1 MHPDDPL
8 TCTAHSETYPGH
20 RDKFPGHS
28 LTCTSDSYFYP
39 GDPDVYPGE
48 PDAKKGA
55 IQVFFSSQKRPP
67 KAKKRIPMT
76 GTFIRL
82 MFLR

>member
-1 MHPDDPL
+1 LRLSTHPDDPI
-8 TCTAHSETYPGH
+8 
-20 RDKFPGHS
+20 
-28 LTCTSDSYFYP
+28 TCTSGSYFYP
-39 GDPDVYPGE
+39 GDPDVYPGDPDVYPDHSDVYPGD

-82 MFLR
+82 MFLH